1 MGHAHCAHCGQ
12 FYSNSFFKYF
22 FFFCYSIHLKVQ
34 FLQTHSTAKQAADLQ
49 QHFIGSHAPRHII
62 QFVIQFHLSVAK
74 NYWKKRERCGKNMNR
89 GESTMSCDCINFT
102 AIYTVEKPYYST
114 GIESTY
120 LHIRYATRPPNTTN
134 TMNANVP

>member
-1 MGHAHCAHCGQ
+1 MHTVDSSIQIH
-12 FYSNSFFKYF
+12 SSSIF
-22 FFFCYSIHLKVQ
+22 FFS
-34 FLQTHSTAKQAADLQ
+34 
-49 QHFIGSHAPRHII
+49 
-62 QFVIQFHLSVAK
+62 VIQFTSKFNFCKPIRLPNKRPTSSNTSSGRTRHDILFSSLFNFICLSQK
-74 NYWKKRERCGKNMNR
+74 IIGKKRERCGKNMNR
-89 GESTMSCDCINFT
+89 VESTMSCDCINFT